1 MDQFTFVPSSAIG
14 HPIEAY
20 TSRFVVNGIVSGAY
34 RRTSDLLNRK
44 DDNFLQV
51 TEPTITSVAG
61 TDTDAQKLNTT
72 LWLARRGIHFVS
84 LPLPAQGGEDAGSQE
99 EGAAQPPQPRSLPR
113 EFHITKRVLSCLVMT
128 DTFIIR
134 GQCHLLEGTTLEQL
148 LQVGDAFIPITH
160 TTIFLAARV
169 SHSWQRDLVIV
180 NKEKIEAMY
189 GDESSR

>member
-1 MDQFTFVPSSAIG
+1 MDEFSFVPSAAIG
-14 HPIEAY
+14 HQIEAC
-20 TSRFVVNGIVSGAY
+20 TARFVVQGTVSGAY

-51 TEPTITSVAG
+51 TEPTITSVGGSEA
-61 TDTDAQKLNTT
+61 DAQKLNSP

-84 LPLPAQGGEDAGSQE
+84 LPLPPQEGEEEEPGEGGA
-99 EGAAQPPQPRSLPR
+99 PQPRSLPR
-113 EFHITKRVLSCLVMT
+113 EFYISKRVVSCFVMT

-148 LQVGDAFIPITH
+148 LQVGDPFIPITQ

-189 GDESSR
+189 GDVAVGDT